1 MLRDYKAYLKDI
13 LEAIDR
19 IESYITNLTFDDFS
33 ESRLYQ
39 DAIVRNLEIIGEAV
53 KRLPEKIIDKYPEI
67 EWKKIAG
74 LRDILIHAYFGIDTE
89 IVWDVTVTN
98 PETPW
103 VVVVFPDGDLTW
115 KHELTGT
122 LNDKQ

>member
-89 IVWDVTVTN
+89 IVWDVVKN
-98 PETPW
+98 KIPELKDQI
-103 VVVVFPDGDLTW
+103 FFIQSEIN
-115 KHELTGT
+115 K
-122 LNDKQ
+122 KK